1 MILKEKTLIL
11 KSEYNKTFE
20 SGILKG
26 KSFQFHIF
34 ETNKE
39 YSVYASDEK
48 GDLLYLL
55 RKFSRQD
62 SSVLGKHFE
71 LSEVLEFLDT
81 DECEDELIYFNTII
95 DYAGNEKL

>member
-1 MILKEKTLIL
+1 MIL